1 MFLIFINIVKL
12 IQATREYSKQISNL
26 MLKDLNYPNSN
37 FPCDMIIGFRE
48 HAKQENI
55 EKADFLYLANIGGYV
70 GQSAATEMGVALI
83 NGVPVVAS
91 E

>member
-1 MFLIFINIVKL
+1 MFLIVINIVKL

-55 EKADFLYLANIGGYV
+55 EKEFDNDKLICYLALKNNNVIGFIVGYKED
-70 GQSAATEMGVALI
+70 SKW
-83 NGVPVVAS
+83 
-91 E
+91 